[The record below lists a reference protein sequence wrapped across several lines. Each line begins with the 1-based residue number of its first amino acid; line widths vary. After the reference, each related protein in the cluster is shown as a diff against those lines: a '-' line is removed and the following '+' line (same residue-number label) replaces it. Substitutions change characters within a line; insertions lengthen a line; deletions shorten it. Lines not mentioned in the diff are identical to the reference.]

1 MIFPP
6 FKLLLSNEQ
15 LDFCEFFKQKIK
27 RINNAD

>member
-6 FKLLLSNEQ
+6 YFKFLLSNECF
-15 LDFCEFFKQKIK
+15 DFCDLKQKIK